1 MFPSMRQL
9 RRIAAWPVLGAALAA
24 CTGVQ
29 IENREPAREIAQ
41 QRARPP
47 GSAYAG
53 WRVFQQR
60 CAECHGP
67 EATGGAGG
75 PDLMPRVATMGERR
89 FVDLV
94 LRRYRWDMPAA
105 QAGSEGAAREA
116 LIEQIL
122 RRDDVAVTMP
132 AWQDEPIVAVHI
144 ADLYTWLSGRA
155 AGTLAPGRPV
165 R

>member
-1 MFPSMRQL
+1 MVSSMQRM
-9 RRIAAWPVLGAALAA
+9 RRVAAMPILAAALAA
-24 CTGVQ
+24 CGHVQ

-47 GSAYAG
+47 GSAYSG

-67 EATGGAGG
+67 EANGTGGG

-89 FVDLV
+89 FVDIV
-94 LRRYRWDMPAA
+94 LRRYRWDLPAV
-105 QAGSEGAAREA
+105 QAGNEDAAREA

-122 RRDDVAVTMP
+122 RRDDVTMTMP
-132 AWQDEPIVAVHI
+132 EWQDEPVVAAHI

-155 AGTLAPGRPV
+155 AGTLGPGRPA